1 MNLLLPKRTE
11 NREAQRQRRRVKYY
25 GFWARWFRKGRKHK
39 NLIQSVAF
47 APVACCQSISK
58 TQELQPGGS
67 KTARIGFVC
76 GPFAFRASRKHTILI
91 KFCGFCAFCFQE
103 QSENTKTGTGRLKDN
118 KRWIGLFAP
127 LASRASRKH
136 RNLHREAQRQ
146 QGWIKF
152 CGFWACRFPSTLK
165 THDLELGG
173 SKTARMGQVMCGP
186 VASRDCRKH
195 MNLIKFCCFEPVASI
210 ASRKHLNL
218 KFNSETSGINQVL
231 WFLCLLLQER
241 AEKIKI

>member
-1 MNLLLPKRTE
+1 MMVELCDFCTCCFHKEPKTQEPKPGGTKTARMI
-11 NREAQRQRRRVKYY
+11 KFY
-25 GFWARWFRKGRKHK
+25 GVW
-39 NLIQSVAF
+39 
-47 APVACCQSISK
+47 ACCFQSMPK
-58 TQELQPGGS
+58 TQELEP
-67 KTARIGFVC
+67 
-76 GPFAFRASRKHTILI
+76 
-91 KFCGFCAFCFQE
+91 
-103 QSENTKTGTGRLKDN
+103 
-118 KRWIGLFAP
+118 
-127 LASRASRKH
+127 
-136 RNLHREAQRQ
+136 
-146 QGWIKF
+146 
-152 CGFWACRFPSTLK
+152 
-165 THDLELGG
+165 GG